1 MEPKPSTSRK
11 LLVGRYS
18 SGQFVMVYGQNSQ
31 DELKLL
37 GCFGEDLEKAKRKDY
52 NRRGPLDRQL
62 ADLIVNTTTEPVTIL
77 TLHEAFFLAYALGCL
92 SLQLEE
98 QCYLSSRS
106 YWNLC
111 RDYHTNSNL
120 QLDFAV
126 EYGVYHYFRSRGWIV
141 KSGSNYG
148 TNFLLYKQ
156 GPSIDHAQYAVIIM
170 FEDYGTSVSSN
181 RWDSLL
187 TFNRVVQSACK
198 ELLLVFVIVP
208 DKSKFTFEEPS
219 CTDRMKL
226 ALRTFSSQS
235 SYLNQIYDAK

>member
-1 MEPKPSTSRK
+1 MEPKPSTNRK
-11 LLVGRYS
+11 LLIGTYS
-18 SGQFVMVYGQNSQ
+18 SGQFVVVYGRESQ
-31 DELKLL
+31 DELKSL
-37 GCFGEDLEKAKRKDY
+37 GCFGEDLEKARRKDY

-62 ADLIVNTTTEPVTIL
+62 TDLNVTMTNEPVTIL
-77 TLHEAFFLAYALGCL
+77 TLHEACFLAYALGCL

-98 QCYLSSRS
+98 QSCLSLRS

-170 FEDYGTSVSSN
+170 YEEYETSVSSN
-181 RWDSLL
+181 RWNSLL

-198 ELLLVFVIVP
+198 ELLLVYVIKP

-219 CTDRMKL
+219 CTDKMKI
-226 ALRTFSSQS
+226 AFRTFSSQS
-235 SYLNQIYDAK
+235 SYLNQI